1 MPFDEKKEYTP
12 KQTLKQMPGQ
22 KSMFD
27 NKPRPPTQQEF
38 QQQVQESQDQ
48 VAGYKKRA
56 AELFMQF
63 NKLMADKTIP
73 RNKNVFNMETEKELI
88 GNMVKLAQA
97 MNRDPNE
104 QEGDGTLTW
113 VIALLTTT
121 LRQRD
126 RINEL
131 EYSLSSLQKK
141 LESTAFTDYINKE
154 INKALDKRKSN
165 E

>member
-1 MPFDEKKEYTP
+1 MPFDEKKEYAP
-12 KQTLKQMPGQ
+12 KQTLKQIPGQ

-56 AELFMQF
+56 AELFTQF
-63 NKLMADKTIP
+63 NKLMADKTLP
-73 RNKNVFNMETEKELI
+73 QNRNVFNTETEKELI

-97 MNRDPNE
+97 MNLDQNE
-104 QEGDGTLTW
+104 NEGDGTLTW

-131 EYSLSSLQKK
+131 EYSLNSLQKK
-141 LESTAFTDYINKE
+141 LESAAFTDYINKE

>member
-1 MPFDEKKEYTP
+1 MPFDEKKEYIP

-27 NKPRPPTQQEF
+27 NKPRPPSPQEF

-56 AELFMQF
+56 AELFLQF
-63 NKLMADKTIP
+63 NKLMADKTLP
-73 RNKNVFNMETEKELI
+73 QNRNVFNQETEKELI

-97 MNRDPNE
+97 MNLDQNE
-104 QEGDGTLTW
+104 NEGDGTLTW
-113 VIALLTTT
+113 VIALLTTS

-131 EYSLSSLQKK
+131 EYMVHSLQKK

-154 INKALDKRKSN
+154 ISKALDKKKSN